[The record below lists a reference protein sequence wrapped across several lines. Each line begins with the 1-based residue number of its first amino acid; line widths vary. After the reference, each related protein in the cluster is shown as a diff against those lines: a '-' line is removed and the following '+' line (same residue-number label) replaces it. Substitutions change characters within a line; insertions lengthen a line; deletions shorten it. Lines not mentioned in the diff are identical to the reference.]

1 MIEDPQILF
10 RYMDQGFFPT
20 NSIWETQME
29 GLRWN
34 LTDAPPPLICLFCDI
49 LARVPSSIWTR
60 FSLFRPSH
68 DPKNGFFVIFS
79 PVLLT
84 IFRRLQHISC
94 LQNPKLQVPSTNLN
108 RNEHTH
114 RKLLTRKVLAL
125 HISFMYGLLQILY
138 FSARVASELVTK
150 NEDPQDNM

>member
-1 MIEDPQILF
+1 MYHPVFGQDFHFLDLPMILK
-10 RYMDQGFFPT
+10 
-20 NSIWETQME
+20 
-29 GLRWN
+29 L
-34 LTDAPPPLICLFCDI
+34 L
-49 LARVPSSIWTR
+49 
-60 FSLFRPSH
+60 
-68 DPKNGFFVIFS
+68 FVIFS
-79 PVLLT
+79 AVLLT

-150 NEDPQDNM
+150 NEDTQDNM

>member
-1 MIEDPQILF
+1 MTFWLVYHPVFGQDFHFL
-10 RYMDQGFFPT
+10 
-20 NSIWETQME
+20 
-29 GLRWN
+29 
-34 LTDAPPPLICLFCDI
+34 
-49 LARVPSSIWTR
+49 
-60 FSLFRPSH
+60 RPSH